1 MKTFKSLFY
10 AGLMMVFIPLFFIT
24 VIVIL
29 PAIVTLNKKSKEV
42 NQEKHVVIYDTVK
55 VEKVIY
61 DTVRPKK
68 KVVKKKEEIFKEVV
82 EINSDSTSN

>member
-1 MKTFKSLFY
+1 MKTFNSLFY
-10 AGLMMVFIPLFFIT
+10 TGLMIVIIPLFLIT
-24 VIVIL
+24 IIVIL
-29 PAIVTLNKKSKEV
+29 PTINLSKKSKEV
-42 NQEKHVVIYDTVK
+42 GQDKHVVVYDTVK

-82 EINSDSTSN
+82 EIKVDSVTN

>member
-1 MKTFKSLFY
+1 MKTFNSLFY
-10 AGLMMVFIPLFFIT
+10 TGLMIVIIPLFLIT

-29 PAIVTLNKKSKEV
+29 PTINLSKKSKEV
-42 NQEKHVVIYDTVK
+42 EQDKHVVVYDTVK

-68 KVVKKKEEIFKEVV
+68 KVVKKKEEVVKEVE
-82 EINSDSTSN
+82 EIKVDSVTN